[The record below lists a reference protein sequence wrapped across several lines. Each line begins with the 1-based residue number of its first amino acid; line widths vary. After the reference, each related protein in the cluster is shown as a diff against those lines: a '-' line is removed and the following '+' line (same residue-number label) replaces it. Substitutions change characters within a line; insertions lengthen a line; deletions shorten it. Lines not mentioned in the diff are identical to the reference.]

1 MKELSSDSL
10 HLLNKLSSKPMVSLY
25 LSKDDTIFDDKK
37 CETRFNILL
46 SKAEFLLLKDQ
57 SRGVAEK
64 ILYKLKSASII
75 EHFRKSN
82 CSMAY
87 FYSEGLFNDQIVHTN
102 IENSINDFV
111 VVADSFHVK
120 PLIKISNTSRGFIV
134 ITMSS
139 RAINVLIENQGHF
152 ARLDSFRND
161 NGVQSKAKQ
170 NTDVFFQEASLEIN
184 RIVTA
189 YKIPVILAGV
199 KDHIGHMKKLLDS
212 SYLSPDSVVGNV
224 EKMKSTDLREKVQ
237 QVAGEYFNLIE
248 NKSMSALRE
257 AQGSEKLI
265 KDINTIAEKAVCGKI
280 ASLYVKENQFLWGRL
295 NRQTG
300 EINLNPK
307 QIDSKDDDILDD
319 LCQVVL
325 NYGGEVVIYKDN
337 NLFINSLVVGI
348 EK

>member
-1 MKELSSDSL
+1 MKELSPESF
-10 HLLNKLSSKPMVSLY
+10 HLLNEVTSRPMISIY

-37 CETRFNILL
+37 CETRVNALL
-46 SKAEFLLLKDQ
+46 GKAEFLLLKDQ
-57 SRGVAEK
+57 SRLVAEK
-64 ILYKLKSASII
+64 ILMKLKEANIS

-82 CSMAY
+82 RSMAY
-87 FYSEGLFNDQIVHTN
+87 FYSEGLFSDHIVHTGV
-102 IENSINDFV
+102 ENNINDFIV
-111 VVADSFHVK
+111 IADSFHVK
-120 PLIKISNTSRGFIV
+120 PLIKISSTSRGYIV

-170 NTDVFFQEASLEIN
+170 NTEMFFQEAAQEIN
-184 RIVTA
+184 RIVSA

-212 SYLSPDSVVGNV
+212 PHLSPHSVVGNV
-224 EKMKSTDLREKVQ
+224 EKMKSVELRERVMQ
-237 QVAGEYFNLIE
+237 AAGEYFELVE
-248 NKSMSALRE
+248 NKSLSALKH
-257 AQGSEKLI
+257 AKGSEKFLEDLNLI
-265 KDINTIAEKAVCGKI
+265 AKKAVDGKI
-280 ASLYVKENQFLWGRL
+280 ASLYVKENQFLWGSL

-300 EINLNPK
+300 EIHFNSK
-307 QIDSKDDDILDD
+307 QMNTKDDDVLDD

-325 NYGGEVVIYKDN
+325 SHGGEVVVYKEN
-337 NLFINSLVVGI
+337 NSYINSLVVGI